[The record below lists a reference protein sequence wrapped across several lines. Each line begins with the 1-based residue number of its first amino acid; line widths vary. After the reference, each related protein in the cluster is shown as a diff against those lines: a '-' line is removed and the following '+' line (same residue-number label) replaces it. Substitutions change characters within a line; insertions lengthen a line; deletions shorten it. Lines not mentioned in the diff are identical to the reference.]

1 MNTLFPENENVK
13 KSNKILIGALTAAV
27 LAVAAAI
34 ALFSLK
40 PSAVQVE
47 QEALE
52 NAFREGSPEF
62 QNYTKKI
69 VAQTN
74 EDATTKSPTA
84 MGTVMMSIGGTIRN
98 FTGKTLTGLELKV
111 GVVDTFGGLLRERD
125 IIIIPKQRESLE
137 NNQTMPVRV
146 IIEGFDPKA
155 DIANIRWKVTA
166 IKVENPE

>member
-1 MNTLFPENENVK
+1 MNTLFPENNSEK
-13 KSNKILIGALTAAV
+13 KSNKVLIAALTAAV
-27 LAVAAAI
+27 LAVVAVI
-34 ALFSLK
+34 ALLSLK

-52 NAFREGSPEF
+52 GAFREGSPEF
-62 QNYTKKI
+62 QTYTKRI
-69 VAQTN
+69 VAETN

-84 MGTVMMSIGGTIRN
+84 MGTVMMSIGGNIRN

-111 GVVDTFGGLLRERD
+111 GVVDPFGELLRERD
-125 IIIIPKQRESLE
+125 IIVIPKQRESLE

-166 IKVENPE
+166 IKIETPE